1 MIISERGIEILV
13 LLGEEGE
20 FSLAELA
27 ERFAVSPRT
36 IRYDLDNI
44 DYVLKLHRLNQ
55 IEKKSTGKY
64 CLEISQDSLLDII
77 SEGKG
82 MTPENRILYLKLK
95 ILRENFINLSEI
107 SKKIDVSRL
116 TLKSDF
122 EILKREFKKENLDVE
137 SLAAKGMKLKGE
149 EKVIRQKFSKA
160 LRELTRINY
169 NLLSSELKEILEENI
184 KDISPTVLKKE
195 LENLEEKYKKKIQ
208 RRDFDKILTILAANK
223 VREKFYL
230 EEESSDS
237 RVPKE
242 MEEDI
247 RSMLLKLGVVPAVF
261 EVEEIISILRGN
273 INLGT
278 LRRKVNLFLSE
289 FQESIGINLDFT
301 EDFIQNLIQHFRE
314 SLSENVNR
322 KKTVERVKRD
332 ESSVF
337 FEKFQETLEIY
348 FPNFSIG
355 EAEKL
360 YGIFKE
366 NLDQELLKS
375 KSSLVGVLVSDSTHL
390 ICTHL
395 IEQLKTNMKITVSD
409 IIPSY
414 IFEVFGVEDCDLI
427 ISTENISE
435 MINIPSY
442 RISEKFS
449 KDEQHRLSEY
459 LYLNFNENLKR
470 ENKLKIG

>member
-36 IRYDLDNI
+36 IRYDLENI

-64 CLEISQDSLLDII
+64 CLKISQDSLLDII

-95 ILRENFINLSEI
+95 ILGENFINLSEI

-122 EILKREFKKENLDVE
+122 EILKKEFRKENLDVE
-137 SLAAKGMKLKGE
+137 SLAAKGMKLIGE

-184 KDISPTVLKKE
+184 KDISPTLLKKE

-230 EEESSDS
+230 EGESRDS

-247 RSMLLKLGVVPAVF
+247 RGTLLKLGVVPTVF
-261 EVEEIISILRGN
+261 EVEEIVSILRGN

-278 LRRKVNLFLSE
+278 LRRKVNMFLSE
-289 FQESIGINLDFT
+289 FQESIGISLEFS
-301 EDFIQNLIQHFRE
+301 EDFIQNLVQHFGE
-314 SLSENVNR
+314 SLGEVNAGR
-322 KKTVERVKRD
+322 KKIERIERK
-332 ESSVF
+332 EKSVF
-337 FEKFQETLEIY
+337 CQKFQEVLEIY
-348 FPNFSIG
+348 FSNFSS
-355 EAEKL
+355 EETEKL
-360 YGIFKE
+360 YEIFKE
-366 NLDQELLKS
+366 SLEKELR
-375 KSSLVGVLVSDSTHL
+375 KSSVPLAGILVSDSSQI

-395 IEQLKTNMKITVSD
+395 IQQLKEKMKISVFNIVPT
-409 IIPSY
+409 Y
-414 IFEVFGVEDCDLI
+414 IFEVFGVEDCDII

-435 MINIPSY
+435 MVNIPSY
-442 RISEKFS
+442 RISEIFS
-449 KDEQHRLSEY
+449 KDEEHKLSEY
-459 LYLNFNENLKR
+459 LYLNFR
-470 ENKLKIG
+470 ESESRNNKLKIG